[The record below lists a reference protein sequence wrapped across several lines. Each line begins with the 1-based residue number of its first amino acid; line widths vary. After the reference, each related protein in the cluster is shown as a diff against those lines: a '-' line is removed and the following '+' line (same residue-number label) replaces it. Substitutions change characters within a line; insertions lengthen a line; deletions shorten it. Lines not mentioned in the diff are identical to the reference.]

1 MERVQF
7 IVILHTEMGN
17 ADVVSNFLDEVAYPE
32 VVVQWSVRIRLL

>member
-32 VVVQWSVRIRLL
+32 VVVQWVRIRLL